1 MQMNFPQAI
10 ASGFTKYFTFSGR
23 ASRSEYWY
31 WVLFVVLGELVAV
44 IVDGVVFQY
53 EDGVFGSVFYLAVI
67 LPWIAIQVRRL
78 HDIDL
83 SGWWILL
90 NVVPII
96 GLYMIVLQCT
106 RGTQGANRFGPDP
119 LGIDDKVVEVF

>member
-1 MQMNFPQAI
+1 MNFPQAI
-10 ASGFTKYFTFSGR
+10 ASGFIKYFTFSGR

-31 WVLFVVLGELVAV
+31 WVLFIVLGEVVAA

-53 EDGVFGSVFYLAVI
+53 EDAVFGSVFYLAII

-83 SGWWILL
+83 RGWWILL
-90 NVVPII
+90 NLVPVI
-96 GLYMIVLQCT
+96 GLYMFVLQCT
-106 RGTQGANRFGPDP
+106 KGTEGANRFGPDP
-119 LGIDDKVVEVF
+119 LGIDAKAVEVFS